1 MWGKME
7 KIAQFIYAL
16 YYYGS
21 PVVNTISLILGVIII
36 YKKDTLTKLLGLWI
50 VSGGLGYFISS
61 LIILTSTRVSPQVY
75 SNLSMVSTI
84 LQAMLSLAALASVF
98 LYAKFRYKA
107 KGFVPLILIQLL
119 SIPFVLL
126 VALLGNKYF
135 VKDFASLYNFSL
147 IRNIISSVI
156 SIVLLAIIMM
166 AYYKHRDKEPN
177 IPKMWYVLCFQI
189 GFTACC
195 IILYIVLIIIG
206 HENFK
211 GRDIV
216 DFIELILNLLWIFVM
231 PAAAV
236 YIFRNGKNKKAGTK
250 GGGKKWR

>member
-7 KIAQFIYAL
+7 KIAQFLYAL
-16 YYYGS
+16 YFYGS
-21 PVVNTISLILGVIII
+21 PVVNTISLILGVIIV

-50 VSGGLGYFISS
+50 VSGGLNYFIGS
-61 LIILTSTRVSPQVY
+61 IIPLAATRVSPQAY
-75 SNLSMVSTI
+75 NNLSMASSI

-107 KGFVPLILIQLL
+107 KGFIPLILIQLL
-119 SIPFVLL
+119 SIPLLLL
-126 VALLGNKYF
+126 VSLLGNKYL

-147 IRNIISSVI
+147 IRTILSSVI

-166 AYYKHRDKEPN
+166 AYYKHRDKEPD

-206 HENFK
+206 HEIFK

-236 YIFRNGKNKKAGTK
+236 YILRNGKNKKAGTK